1 MRFHIDITIFS
12 IIWIILAF
20 IQKFKLG
27 LWCLSYV
34 ALICGAV
41 FLYNGLYIIAGYICI
56 GVGSIALIWLIA
68 LTRKQYD
75 KYKYGDKKEKKDE

>member
-12 IIWIILAF
+12 MIWIILAF

-34 ALICGAV
+34 ALVCGAV
-41 FLYNGLYIIAGYICI
+41 FLYNGIYIIPGYACI
-56 GVGSIALIWLIA
+56 GVGAIALIWLII

-75 KYKYGDKKEKKDE
+75 KYKYKNEEK

>member
-12 IIWIILAF
+12 IIWVALAF

-27 LWCLSYV
+27 LYCLTYV
-34 ALICGAV
+34 ALVCGAV
-41 FLYNGLYIIAGYICI
+41 FLYNGIHIAIGYACI
-56 GVGSIALIWLIA
+56 GVGSIALLWLIV

-75 KYKYGDKKEKKDE
+75 KYKYKDKKNKED